1 METLEIK
8 EITKWVTIDGK
19 EHYSIEAAQRHV
31 GQINQVN
38 KANAVLNSGGS
49 VADAL
54 REFSYK
60 SDIDP
65 VLERVNKKTKLV
77 ISYWQCRETP
87 GYQPQEFHVNG
98 QLFVYGDAGSHAGS
112 YGNEVT
118 ISDLVRYAKDERTI
132 FV

>member
-1 METLEIK
+1 MQSSEIK
-8 EITKWVTIDGK
+8 EITKWQTVDGE

-31 GQINQVN
+31 EQIVRVN
-38 KANAVLNSGGS
+38 RANSVLNSGGS

-54 REFSYK
+54 RAFSTRG
-60 SDIDP
+60 DIDP
-65 VLERVNKKTKLV
+65 ILERVNKETKLV

-87 GYQPQEFHVNG
+87 GYQPREFHVNG
-98 QLFVYGDAGSHAGS
+98 QLWVYGDAGGHTGS

-132 FV
+132 FA